1 MAPRYISI
9 TARYFSVINDSNNIH
24 IKSINRIFRV
34 WHIRAIAVV
43 WVDCTTVN
51 YQQHERKPPH
61 EGRYFHLNTQD
72 FGGLC
77 SLALT
82 VVKWKSTHTLSRAL
96 LLLSPAQP
104 CVLTGSA
111 WVTNFIFQRTW
122 VKTEIQVVSDLIKLQ
137 KTNLGKNKCQQINLY
152 NPLPTRSVHLR
163 EGVGYHG
170 CRETS
175 WWRMARKLLLFQL
188 FWGWGPEGDCS
199 PSRCKVR
206 FPAPQKWNKE
216 TNKKWSIWATDDST
230 G

>member
-1 MAPRYISI
+1 MAPCCIPI
-9 TARYFSVINDSNNIH
+9 TARYFSVIKNSNNIH

-34 WHIRAIAVV
+34 WRIRAITVV

-51 YQQHERKPPH
+51 HQQRERKPPH
-61 EGRYFHLNTQD
+61 EGRDFHLGTQG
-72 FGGLC
+72 FRWIMLLGTN
-77 SLALT
+77 SSQ
-82 VVKWKSTHTLSRAL
+82 WKSTHTISRAL

-104 CVLTGSA
+104 CTSTGSA
-111 WVTNFIFQRTW
+111 WVTNFTFQRTW

-152 NPLPTRSVHLR
+152 NSLPTRSVHLR
-163 EGVGYHG
+163 EGVGSHG

-175 WWRMARKLLLFQL
+175 WWWMARKLLLFQL

-199 PSRCKVR
+199 PNTCKVQ

-216 TNKKWSIWATDDST
+216 TNKKSSIWATHDST